1 MSSYNHFAFVYD
13 DLTENVEYEKRFHYM
28 MSFFKEYNIQNGA
41 RILDLACG
49 TGSFSLLFANAGY
62 RVTGMDASEQMLTVA
77 DSKCGGRANFLKGDM
92 CSFRLSEM
100 YDGCIC
106 CMDSINHLSD
116 LEQVEHAFR

>member
-49 TGSFSLLFANAGY
+49 TGSF
-62 RVTGMDASEQMLTVA
+62 
-77 DSKCGGRANFLKGDM
+77 
-92 CSFRLSEM
+92 
-100 YDGCIC
+100 
-106 CMDSINHLSD
+106 
-116 LEQVEHAFR
+116 